1 MTVIK
6 QLSVATVAGIFLS
19 LLTVG
24 KTFAYTF
31 TKIADTR
38 DSSFRYIG
46 FDGPAI
52 NNEGI
57 VAFEASLDAM
67 GNNGIFIGS
76 GGAITTVVG
85 KSSSFGPQLGNPTI
99 NNAATVAFVAERNM
113 NELGIFTNSG
123 GVTNTIAAFSG
134 SPPYLVRYFNRAIDI
149 NDNGTVAFVA
159 IPDAIEGLEGVFTS
173 NGEETTTIVDNTGT
187 LKNLFRI
194 PTINNDGTVA
204 FAAELRAGGQGLF
217 TYNNGVITT
226 IAQTGRPFD
235 IYGSP
240 VINNEGTIA
249 FGASQGN
256 TRGIYTSKDGVITTI
271 GDDSGSFNYFEYMQ
285 FLPAL
290 NDRGTVAFKGFLDAG
305 GEGIFT
311 GSDPVTDKVI
321 AFGDTLSGSTV
332 RSLILSYNGLN
343 NFGQIAFWAEFTDGT
358 SGVFRADPGSKSVP
372 EPAFVLGLLI
382 VGVLGI
388 PFRYKLLRSRVR
400 SHSG

>member
-85 KSSSFGPQLGNPTI
+85 KSSSFGPQFGNPAI
-99 NNAATVAFVAERNM
+99 NNATTIAFVAERNM

-123 GVTNTIAAFSG
+123 GATNTIAAFSG
-134 SPPYLVRYFNRAIDI
+134 SPPYFVRYFNRAI
-149 NDNGTVAFVA
+149 AFVA
-159 IPDAIEGLEGVFTS
+159 VPDAIEGLEGVFTS
-173 NGEETTTIVDNTGT
+173 NGEETTTIVDNTGIF
-187 LKNLFRI
+187 KNLFTT

-204 FAAELRAGGQGLF
+204 FAAGLSAGGQGLF

-249 FGASQGN
+249 FGASKVK
-256 TRGIYTSKDGVITTI
+256 TTGIYTIKDGVITTI
-271 GDDSGSFNYFEYMQ
+271 ADTSGSFNYLEYMQ

-305 GEGIFT
+305 KEGIFT
-311 GSDPVTDKVI
+311 GSNPITDKVI
-321 AFGDTLSGSTV
+321 ARGDTLSGSTV

-343 NFGQIAFWAEFTDGT
+343 NSGQIAFLAELTDGT
-358 SGVFRADPGSKSVP
+358 SGVFRADPESKPVP

-388 PFRYKLLRSRVR
+388 PFGYKLLRSRVR
-400 SHSG
+400 